1 MLERCIYIQVCSG
14 NDILYYLPFP
24 FLYLLT
30 YSVLNF
36 LFKIVSIKKKNEAGL
51 KNYL

>member
-30 YSVLNF
+30 YSALNL
-36 LFKIVSIKKKNEAGL
+36 LFKIVSIKKKKMKQG
-51 KNYL
+51 